1 MGISAEREQSR
12 RSFLGKLVG
21 GSVLVGAG
29 SLLAAAAAYLV
40 PPAAVRSALGGS
52 RIRVGDAEEIPLG
65 QGRLVLV
72 HDDPVW
78 IVHLAR
84 GFAAISALCTHKGCV
99 VRWDDVS
106 RVFHCPCH
114 EGLFDEEG
122 NVLAGLPRS
131 PLPRYQV
138 ALAAGE
144 VFVVAK
150 GPGES

>member
-1 MGISAEREQSR
+1 MATESVQSR
-12 RSFLGKLVG
+12 RSFLGKLLG

-29 SLLAAAAAYLV
+29 GLLAAAYLV
-40 PPAAVRSALGGS
+40 PPPAVRSALGGS
-52 RIRVGDAEEIPLG
+52 RVRVGDAGAIPVG

-84 GFAAISALCTHKGCV
+84 GFAAVSALCTHRGCI
-99 VRWDDVS
+99 VRWADAG

-131 PLPRYQV
+131 PLQRYPV
-138 ALAAGE
+138 GVVGGE
-144 VFVVAK
+144 VFVVAR
-150 GPGES
+150 GPAES